1 MTKATRVDT
10 NRTVG
15 CFPDELLIDTLSKL
29 LDEKDGALKKFEI
42 KGKKY
47 IPGDLQRQVSKF
59 HGRTIEI
66 TTENTTVEILI
77 SEA

>member
-1 MTKATRVDT
+1 MTKATRLDT
-10 NRTVG
+10 NKTVG

-29 LDEKDGALKKFEI
+29 LEESDGTLQKFEI

-47 IPGDLQRQVSKF
+47 IAGDLQRPVSKF
-59 HGRTIEI
+59 HGRIVAI
-66 TTENTTVEILI
+66 TTESSAIEISI